1 MKSTAIIPIRVRG
14 QGGQWKSVYI
24 LIAGSSSFRRA
35 LTSQLL
41 ACGWSK
47 SEESSS
53 FCRVLTSQLPEWL
66 EQGSVSF
73 VEGRCLWNQT
83 LRKFLGSQTAFQVSS
98 PQEVAA
104 FFTLVWWI
112 QGMTP
117 ITLTAVGVARTTIWG
132 PVQTGWNFFFF
143 LIFNPYLIFWLIGM
157 NPIAQRNGCPF

>member
-24 LIAGSSSFRRA
+24 LIAGSSSFHRA

-66 EQGSVSF
+66 DQGSVSF
-73 VEGRCLWNQT
+73 VEGPCLWNQT
-83 LRKFLGSQTAFQVSS
+83 LRRFLGSQTAFQVSS
-98 PQEVAA
+98 SQEVAA
-104 FFTLVWWI
+104 FFTLVWI

-132 PVQTGWNFFFF
+132 PNWLKFFSF